1 MRATSISTKA
11 MHGETPFSSY
21 HVETAYIK
29 VAQLDSQE
37 QEHVVLLSS
46 HKTEWKI
53 DFIWRISKSK
63 REPKYYPREILFP

>member
-53 DFIWRISKSK
+53 DFI
-63 REPKYYPREILFP
+63 